1 MTDYFINVQ
10 MHQTT
15 VIPHVTL
22 INCNGVIQTITARVM
37 STSEGES
44 LSTATRASLSV
55 TWRNMLLM
63 WRYGIL

>member
-1 MTDYFINVQ
+1 

-22 INCNGVIQTITARVM
+22 INCNGVIQTTTARMM
-37 STSEGES
+37 STNEAES
-44 LSTATRASLSV
+44 LSTAMKASPSV
-55 TWRNMLLM
+55 TWKNTLLT